1 LITVPI
7 AWVGTPLFREKAPQ
21 TGLEFLYLVLLVYGW
36 LIGNLVFLWIG
47 YIVVRLPGKR
57 RKKVAAQL
65 VTLDQPT
72 ISGSPVQPAKVSTSR
87 RRATGRWSS
96 CNVLSPGAVT
106 RQLWQFNAGG
116 KFNLLRSESRGPG
129 EPLPDKLVAKDWQT
143 LLQPRL
149 NVAWLSAD
157 KAFVRTV
164 QLPKADAAE
173 TRSMVEFQLEKLSPL
188 PVAQIVWSYE
198 VLPRVPQAGLGQE
211 FNPHATGEVQ
221 TVVVIMADHDSVE
234 EYLGQIEGQG
244 YLADRLELPL
254 LDELRATKVKENG
267 AWIFPNLGGQDG
279 LCMVA
284 WWYDGVLQ
292 NLSIVHLPPGETRAA
307 VLQEQLAQTTW
318 AGEVEGWLTS
328 EVRFHLVA
336 DEATSGQWTP
346 LFDLSQPVDI
356 VPPVPQQE
364 LAALTARR
372 VASNGTST
380 NLLPP
385 EFAARYKQVLV
396 DRIWMRGLGALLM
409 AYIAYVIIYFGFTQ
423 YGAWRY
429 NSIQSEI
436 TSLGSSYTNTVQLRE
451 KVRVLR
457 DTLELQYAALECY
470 LSVAKSLPSELTL
483 KSMNFE
489 RGRTVR
495 FFGTAGA
502 EDGAKVYD
510 FNAGL
515 IGYTVKDQPLYAKV
529 NPPNS
534 QTDPSRTVMNWNFS
548 CELKRTD
555 NTE

>member
-1 LITVPI
+1 M
-7 AWVGTPLFREKAPQ
+7 A
-21 TGLEFLYLVLLVYGW
+21 
-36 LIGNLVFLWIG
+36 
-47 YIVVRLPGKR
+47 
-57 RKKVAAQL
+57 
-65 VTLDQPT
+65 
-72 ISGSPVQPAKVSTSR
+72 
-87 RRATGRWSS
+87 RWQS

-106 RQLWQFNAGG
+106 RQLWQFNVGG
-116 KFNLLRSESRGPG
+116 KFNLLRGDSKRPG
-129 EPLPDKLVAKDWQT
+129 ELLPDKLVAKDWQT
-143 LLQPRL
+143 LFQPRL
-149 NVAWLSAD
+149 NVAWLSPE
-157 KAFVRTV
+157 KAFVRAV

-173 TRSMVEFQLEKLSPL
+173 TKSMVEFQLEKLSPL
-188 PVAQIVWSYE
+188 PVTQIVWSYE
-198 VLPRVPQAGLGQE
+198 VMPRIPQARPGQE
-211 FNPHATGEVQ
+211 LNPHAAGEVQ
-221 TVVVIMADHDSVE
+221 TVIVIMASRDSVE

-254 LDELRATKVKENG
+254 LDELRATKVKEHG

-292 NLSIVHLPPGETRAA
+292 NLCIVHLPPGETRGA
-307 VLQEQLAQTTW
+307 VLQEQLAQTMW

-336 DEATSGQWTP
+336 DEATAQPWTT

-385 EFAARYKQVLV
+385 EFAARYKQVFV

-409 AYIAYVIIYFGFTQ
+409 AYIAGVVIYFGFVQ
-423 YGAWRY
+423 YAAWRY

-436 TSLGSSYTNTVQLRE
+436 ASLGQSYTNTVQLRD

-510 FNAGL
+510 FNSGL
-515 IGYTVKDQPLYAKV
+515 INYSVKNLPFYAKV

-534 QTDPSRTVMNWNFS
+534 QTDPSRTTLNWNFS

-555 NTE
+555 TTE